1 MSYRRAGLFYGKI
14 LVVGTGRHVGL
25 DVGAP
30 WGGSTWGWDLGL
42 GPGAA
47 TWGCDLGLRLG
58 AATWGCDLGLR
69 LGVGRRGWDVGAGSH
84 YGMDSTSRSIC
95 GGALSMLRR
104 CTRHLRER
112 GLRADRE
119 STIGE

>member
-42 GPGAA
+42 GP
-47 TWGCDLGLRLG
+47 G